1 MLLSKC
7 AVCSSKKLTLIKLQ
21 QSKCLLSNFTG
32 VKIPILND
40 LFLINTLLS
49 KYKTNATVNKLL
61 LAGDRFMSEMHLKQ
75 PGFTYNGCAPF
86 TKKTMKE

>member
-7 AVCSSKKLTLIKLQ
+7 AVCSSKKSKLIKLH

-40 LFLINTLLS
+40 LPLINTLFS

-61 LAGDRFMSEMHLKQ
+61 LGGDLCQK
-75 PGFTYNGCAPF
+75 CI
-86 TKKTMKE
+86 